1 MDHPKLIEH
10 GARNYIHNA
19 LEMCHSNRVKVY
31 SMSLNIG
38 VLIFFTAIVALSL
51 YFSYKRKPTE
61 AEMRHKMIKDQ
72 EMVLSKIRY
81 YQAEQ
86 KNLMSSPIGL
96 ATTNLRDLVDSS

>member
-1 MDHPKLIEH
+1 METPRLIEN
-10 GARNYIHNA
+10 GARNYIHDA
-19 LEMCHSNRVKVY
+19 LEMCHNNRIKVY

-38 VLIFFTAIVALSL
+38 VFVCFVVIVGLAL

-61 AEMRHKMIKDQ
+61 YEIQQKMIRDQ

-86 KNLMSSPIGL
+86 KNLMSSPIG
-96 ATTNLRDLVDSS
+96 NLVDVPN